1 MEINKSTASADE
13 TIVLYPRSYNKRG
26 EERLHSVQGV
36 TLDGREVNVK
46 LRVDE
51 TMLGKETT
59 PSIAEFS
66 REDVKAK
73 TPCLAT
79 PENGPDSREGMLLF
93 TGCEVEGENRKG
105 IPTFIARWAYVL
117 ASHSEA
123 QTPVYGLGRVVMLAD
138 SQATKSIQQELADL
152 EKLKPEGW
160 EAIAERK
167 RLTLG
172 DAMQFS
178 YFGQLYQDKEE
189 EAFAIDNRQPLVEF
203 ADRVFTG
210 YTRGGVVGGLLI
222 RLQDESGAFI
232 PGFSVEVF
240 PRWIRQ
246 NTYQA
251 AADVMKFFF
260 RSFDQRSPGGVA
272 HTITAMPIMRYSC
285 GPSFKNYY
293 FQKDPEASLLKIK
306 KRYLINNEPTVS
318 MIAFTLSKREES
330 GDRFMLKY
338 FPLSNP
344 LCSVAAIGEKA
355 LASQPVSEVE
365 HHYQC
370 EPTDHSQRPMVGL
383 SSSPAL
389 VFAAWYQPVFL
400 EPQFSS
406 HETTNHEI
414 ESPSEQ
420 PISAPEILVTT
431 TEHTP
436 LSEEPA
442 PDTPEVCIE
451 PTQEPVGDELIA
463 QTGLD
468 VENTVTPPEE
478 ASEAVAAADESDDS
492 DEADLSDMFADVS
505 EEELREAEEATAQIL
520 AEVAAEPVIIE
531 EADET
536 VDQDAELPSEP
547 IAAESPAPQT
557 PSEEVPAPANV
568 EMEEH
573 IGPDSIPTA
582 PIDELRIIDV
592 STDGEHAPAM
602 ETPVPS
608 PVEDQPIASPM
619 QPAPDLNLVEVP
631 PITPRVSE
639 PEPKRKGLARFFN
652 ENGLL

>member
-1 MEINKSTASADE
+1 
-13 TIVLYPRSYNKRG
+13 
-26 EERLHSVQGV
+26 
-36 TLDGREVNVK
+36 
-46 LRVDE
+46 
-51 TMLGKETT
+51 
-59 PSIAEFS
+59 
-66 REDVKAK
+66 
-73 TPCLAT
+73 
-79 PENGPDSREGMLLF
+79 
-93 TGCEVEGENRKG
+93 
-105 IPTFIARWAYVL
+105 
-117 ASHSEA
+117 
-123 QTPVYGLGRVVMLAD
+123 MLAD

-203 ADRVFTG
+203 ADRIFMG

-344 LCSVAAIGEKA
+344 LCSVATIGETNQA
-355 LASQPVSEVE
+355 EQSVAEIEHSHQVE
-365 HHYQC
+365 
-370 EPTDHSQRPMVGL
+370 PGDHGQRLVVGL

-389 VFAAWYQPVFL
+389 VFASWYQPVFL
-400 EPQFSS
+400 EPQFSD
-406 HETTNHEI
+406 HETMRDAV
-414 ESPSEQ
+414 ESASEQ
-420 PISAPEILVTT
+420 PIPAPEIFVTT
-431 TEHTP
+431 AEHTQN
-436 LSEEPA
+436 SEETA
-442 PDTPEVCIE
+442 PGTADVPLALI
-451 PTQEPVGDELIA
+451 QEPADEDLITQTDVG
-463 QTGLD
+463 
-468 VENTVTPPEE
+468 VEATANPPEQ
-478 ASEAVAAADESDDS
+478 ASEAVTAAEDT
-492 DEADLSDMFADVS
+492 DEADLSDMFADVP
-505 EEELREAEEATAQIL
+505 EDALREAEEATAQIL
-520 AEVAAEPVIIE
+520 AEVAAEPVVVE
-531 EADET
+531 EADESA
-536 VDQDAELPSEP
+536 DQDAALSGEP
-547 IAAESPAPQT
+547 IADESSAPQT
-557 PSEEVPAPANV
+557 SSDEDEADPVSAELD
-568 EMEEH
+568 EH
-573 IGPDSIPTA
+573 IAPDSIPTGQS
-582 PIDELRIIDV
+582 DELRIIDV
-592 STDGEHAPAM
+592 STDGENTPAM
-602 ETPVPS
+602 EAPAPAPV
-608 PVEDQPIASPM
+608 VAEPIESIMQASPGS
-619 QPAPDLNLVEVP
+619 NLIEVP

-639 PEPKRKGLARFFN
+639 PDTKKKGLARFFDKQ
-652 ENGLL
+652 GLL

>member
-51 TMLGKETT
+51 SMLGKETT

-79 PENGPDSREGMLLF
+79 PENGPDNREGMLLF

-138 SQATKSIQQELADL
+138 SQATKTIQQELADL

-167 RLTLG
+167 RLTLV

-189 EAFAIDNRQPLVEF
+189 EAFAIGNRQPLVEF
-203 ADRVFTG
+203 ADRIFTG

-222 RLQDESGAFI
+222 RLQDASGSFI

-246 NTYQA
+246 NTYQSA
-251 AADVMKFFF
+251 SDVMKFFF
-260 RSFDQRSPGGVA
+260 RSFDLRSPGEVA

-344 LCSVAAIGEKA
+344 LCSVATIGEKA
-355 LASQPVSEVE
+355 QVVQPINEVV
-365 HHYQC
+365 HHHQV
-370 EPTDHSQRPMVGL
+370 EPTDHSLRPRVGL
-383 SSSPAL
+383 SSCPAL
-389 VFAAWYQPVFL
+389 VFAAWYQPAFI
-400 EPQFSS
+400 EPQSS
-406 HETTNHEI
+406 GLVTNLDDVDI
-414 ESPSEQ
+414 PPEQ
-420 PISAPEILVTT
+420 PESAPELVVM
-431 TEHTP
+431 TP
-436 LSEEPA
+436 ENALISEEA
-442 PDTPEVCIE
+442 EPDTPEDCIE
-451 PTQEPVGDELIA
+451 PLPEPVSDEQHAEAEIDAEITL
-463 QTGLD
+463 T
-468 VENTVTPPEE
+468 TPEQ
-478 ASEAVAAADESDDS
+478 ASEAVTAPEGS
-492 DEADLSDMFADVS
+492 DEPDLSDMFADVP

-520 AEVAAEPVIIE
+520 AEVAAEPIVVDD
-531 EADET
+531 ADET
-536 VDQDAELPSEP
+536 ADQDTELTSEP
-547 IAAESPAPQT
+547 GAAESPALKT
-557 PSEEVPAPANV
+557 SNEAVSAPARVDLV
-568 EMEEH
+568 EH
-573 IGPDSIPTA
+573 SVPDIIPATPA
-582 PIDELRIIDV
+582 EELRIVDV
-592 STDGEHAPAM
+592 STDGEHTPTPKLPEPAPVMA
-602 ETPVPS
+602 EPIQS
-608 PVEDQPIASPM
+608 SDQASP
-619 QPAPDLNLVEVP
+619 ASNLVEVP
-631 PITPRVSE
+631 PITLRVSE
-639 PEPKRKGLARFFN
+639 PEKKRKGLARFLN
-652 ENGLL
+652 KEGLL

>member
-79 PENGPDSREGMLLF
+79 PNNGPDSREGMLLF

-189 EAFAIDNRQPLVEF
+189 EAFAINNRQPLVAF

-260 RSFDQRSPGGVA
+260 RSFDQRSPGDVA

-344 LCSVAAIGEKA
+344 LCSVATIGEKA
-355 LASQPVSEVE
+355 QATQPTNEVVHQHQE
-365 HHYQC
+365 SV
-370 EPTDHSQRPMVGL
+370 DHSLRPIVGL
-383 SSSPAL
+383 SSCPAL
-389 VFAAWYQPVFL
+389 AFAAWYQPAFI
-400 EPQFSS
+400 EPQFSGLV
-406 HETTNHEI
+406 
-414 ESPSEQ
+414 PEQ
-420 PISAPEILVTT
+420 NDVDIPTEAPESTPEPLVSAAESNTV
-431 TEHTP
+431 
-436 LSEEPA
+436 SEETA
-442 PDTPEVCIE
+442 SDTVEVVAE
-451 PTQEPVGDELIA
+451 PPQEPVSDEQGAETHLA
-463 QTGLD
+463 MD
-468 VENTVTPPEE
+468 NAPTPPEQATE
-478 ASEAVAAADESDDS
+478 SVVSVDES
-492 DEADLSDMFADVS
+492 DEADLSDMFADVP
-505 EEELREAEEATAQIL
+505 EDELRKAEEATAQIL
-520 AEVAAEPVIIE
+520 AEVAAEPVVVE
-531 EADET
+531 DADED
-536 VDQDAELPSEP
+536 VDQDTDLRAEP
-547 IAAESPAPQT
+547 ISDESAT
-557 PSEEVPAPANV
+557 PETSSEETATPVRV
-568 EMEEH
+568 EGDEQST
-573 IGPDSIPTA
+573 PVTVPTA
-582 PIDELRIIDV
+582 PIDELRFIDV
-592 STDGEHAPAM
+592 STDGEHAPLP
-602 ETPVPS
+602 EVPEPATQTTEQIQPPEPSS
-608 PVEDQPIASPM
+608 PVS
-619 QPAPDLNLVEVP
+619 NLVEVP

-639 PEPKRKGLARFFN
+639 PEKKKKGLARFFN

>member
-203 ADRVFTG
+203 ADRIFTG

-222 RLQDESGAFI
+222 RLQDEGGAFI

-260 RSFDQRSPGGVA
+260 RSFDQRSPGGMA

-355 LASQPVSEVE
+355 LAAQPVSEVE
-365 HHYQC
+365 NNYQV
-370 EPTDHSQRPMVGL
+370 EPTDHSQRPMAGL

-406 HETTNHEI
+406 QETTNDEV
-414 ESPSEQ
+414 ESTSMEQ
-420 PISAPEILVTT
+420 ISAPEILVTT

-436 LSEEPA
+436 ISEEAA

-451 PTQEPVGDELIA
+451 PIQEPVGDEHIA
-463 QTGLD
+463 QTDVG
-468 VENTVTPPEE
+468 VENTVTPPEQ
-478 ASEAVAAADESDDS
+478 ASEAVTVAEES
-492 DEADLSDMFADVS
+492 DEADLSDMFADVP
-505 EEELREAEEATAQIL
+505 EDELREAEEATAQIL
-520 AEVAAEPVIIE
+520 AEVAAEPVVVE
-531 EADET
+531 DADEP
-536 VDQDAELPSEP
+536 VDQDAELPNEP
-547 IAAESPAPQT
+547 ITAESPASET
-557 PSEEVPAPANV
+557 PSEDAVAPVNV
-568 EMEEH
+568 DEQAH
-573 IGPDSIPTA
+573 IAPETIPTA
-582 PIDELRIIDV
+582 PVDELRIIDV

-602 ETPVPS
+602 ETPVPG
-608 PVEDQPIASPM
+608 PVEAEPIESPM
-619 QPAPDLNLVEVP
+619 QASAGSNLVEVP

-639 PEPKRKGLARFFN
+639 PETKKKGLARFFDKQ
-652 ENGLL
+652 GLL